1 MAGYVKYGLSVAKG
15 GEEGAEARKERAAA
29 ARASAMENFAN
40 FVNSMPK
47 PESSW
52 LEKAQAWI
60 AGEGAPPEQ
69 TEPSQLDNLQST
81 VTKAVQ
87 DYQLSQEQI
96 QQQINDEATELMKK
110 KFAIPSLSGV
120 VDSEKV
126 KAFLMGQA
134 TTRLGRLGTRAKT
147 LAINNQPIPKD
158 LAQEI
163 KELETISAYKSPDEG
178 FSSWVDSAVKMIGQ
192 QAETA
197 VFTPAQKNP
206 YAIGVG
212 FGVLNPAAG
221 AAAGTAAMVR
231 NTAEMEGGNMWLD
244 FRKLKHSDGSKVTD
258 KEAAVLSDIG
268 GSINGILETVG
279 FSKIAA
285 TVPGLRKFI
294 GKGAMGSATV
304 KDAML
309 KWAKKWASAVGTETF
324 TDGLQE
330 LPNVVGAAILEDKD
344 VGQPLL
350 DPKTGEQVLGAMGEA
365 FKATALLA
373 GAGSAHG
380 GYKSVRELH
389 AERRALNAEQ
399 NAKEVPQVEPNVKT
413 APEETPPAPE
423 AGQAE
428 NLPKVEFGEMPKEEK
443 PSKKK
448 KMATAPPIETVA
460 ETTTES
466 AAPQQVQ
473 EQPTVDVNPIETPAA
488 LANSTQGE
496 VPLNL
501 PPVSEVKNV
510 DLLEEFSEDEGYPTT
525 QFDDGTA
532 MAMPKRLWKYNEKTP
547 KTKVLAALTRPAI
560 LMNEGTIIIGPEVN
574 KVSPTRE
581 IISDY
586 DALINSRRA
595 TEQRAIN
602 RGYFLTDQDDGTP
615 SDVKDVGFVSMGTEG
630 TPIAGQFVWLSND
643 IVDQKLVPK
652 SATERGITTLKDY
665 IRERMGEKYEK
676 ALKAQ
681 QEKESV
687 KEEPLSPEETE
698 ILNRPY
704 LGGTAKSKGKKQTLD
719 HVAQGRIV
727 KSLKNSGFDET
738 ELASVVQ
745 TASADA
751 ARSVAKEQGKSPA
764 EQQRLF
770 FNRLR
775 GFTLDQVKKAKGQSR
790 RQHEAGIGKEVPIK
804 TVENVQDVTEAS
816 VREEETEV
824 KTKVKSSTP
833 IKKAQAKAEAADTSK
848 KPPIRTKIYTPEEIS
863 KLTGQPVE
871 QIRAAQ
877 QKKQGQPPVQEKIVE
892 PPASPAMERRNLEYI
907 PTNKTETVLLFPA
920 TSLSTQK
927 LIGYLK
933 RDDKLVVRSNG
944 DVTFAKFNT
953 AETEAKKIVGTVIP
967 TNKMTYVVST
977 EPRRRVEFTLN
988 AIKEEETQTR
998 TPLEEARREAANTQ
1012 LEEAKKAGLPPKAIK
1027 VAEGLAERAN
1037 VETVKP
1043 KKATTPKEE
1052 IRSEAVA
1059 ALQENDEIEE
1069 YTMPADAPSDI
1080 ELVQGPVTPVIGVGR
1095 PQPVKEKSV
1104 GQKRAERMTK
1114 PRVTGPTEIT
1124 AASAKSIM
1132 QDAVRVTGV
1141 KGPQLADNMVAVGI
1155 RDDSIVVKKDGTP
1168 VFNGITGIR
1177 LQMKRGRLS
1186 GVPIEV
1192 GDNQYIIVKDGV
1204 DLMDFTQQAEE
1215 YVRPM
1220 SAPATPVNKV
1230 GGNVPAGP
1238 TVQESLGRTTPEE
1251 TKPAKKK
1258 RKAKTKQPPVVM
1270 GSDKPLETVA
1280 GNMSAASMGDT
1291 MIVSTTSR
1299 YQATVFNPETNVV
1312 ISVVESNKEGKDGL
1326 KDVVTQAREVA
1337 KDHKITRTI
1346 ISGSES
1352 DSPSNTHQI
1361 IKVVDKGY
1369 NPLANQKGQDNVL
1382 VPGLVNGVMQLYGT
1396 AKRIGQ
1402 AAARALDVEY
1412 YWTRRGLD
1420 EIGFT
1425 IKNYFSRR
1433 DVEEKKGMQK
1443 AIEIQN
1449 EVKKGFPNPTRDDLL
1464 DVVLAAED
1472 INHLSTMDVDR
1483 ANKVRPA
1490 AEMLRKYFDDSKQ
1503 EFADRGLNLDFKN
1516 NQIARLKER
1525 IAETVNEEQK
1535 AEFEVLAEE
1544 LAKTDM
1550 AFGQSKA
1557 VEKGAKQVQ
1566 KLVTRREKLE
1576 KNLAAI
1582 EQAEFV
1588 HIPYRMIFQKR
1599 LRDYLNTQ
1607 DILMRKKKFAELRS
1621 LLAAKRHANTIREL
1635 LDKKDK
1641 NGDYIIDVDELN
1653 PVNIVMNY
1661 AYNKGQDHAL
1671 LDIRDAIKQYDK
1683 TFKIAKTRPKT
1694 SKDGYE
1700 WKKIDS
1706 PKLSILKSILNTEK
1720 SKGKHLWVRTDVLRA
1735 ITEAL
1740 NYQEKQ
1746 TKWDKFMALS
1756 KMTAFYNPFIL
1767 PMYNTLQ
1774 SIRGTTISLHHPVKT
1789 LKAFHKAIGDIGGLR
1804 TIVSSQGLG
1813 YSQDYIE
1820 ALENGLAS
1828 KPFSNPFEGWRSFAD
1843 QINTGKNGSWYTDW
1857 LRAFKSEFT
1866 HSSPLAKATL
1876 AVPVLKSFYKA
1887 SWSIAWNMDE
1897 LFRMQMYNYLKAEG
1911 HTPRGAATIASQM
1924 QGDYASVPAQT
1935 RKLLNKFFF
1944 TPTFKIATLKL
1955 YGKTMKE
1962 AIKVS
1967 YEMIRHPITWKERT
1981 TKRQRR
1987 YTMAALMVGA
1997 INMGFDMLLVEG
2009 MGFERDSWGRRYRKR
2024 IIDEHGKAK
2033 DFMLTFATSENVP
2046 QRYLERVFKAMEP
2059 GVANPFMKFLEL
2071 NKWELHPVYRNAY
2084 AAISGN
2090 GDEGS
2095 VYSANDPVTTKAAK
2109 GIWYFTRK
2117 TLSAL
2122 DAVQRTEWAV
2132 NKKEREQI
2140 NKTWDKEYGKGMG
2153 LVYKY
2158 MEDLFGYAYITEPE
2172 KKRQYM
2178 RLRQMDKQ
2186 FMKEAYESIRR
2197 MGIVDPALREKYKNE
2212 KKRVIQYFKES

>member
-324 TDGLQE
+324 TEGLQE
-330 LPNVVGAAILEDKD
+330 LPNVVGAALLEDRD
-344 VGQPLL
+344 LGQALM
-350 DPKTGEQVLGAMGEA
+350 DPEAGQQILGAMGEA
-365 FKATALLA
+365 FKATTLLA

-380 GYKSVRELH
+380 GYKSVRQLH
-389 AERRALNAEQ
+389 AERIAANAEQ
-399 NAKEVPQVEPNVKT
+399 NTTEVPPSPVQV

-423 AGQAE
+423 SGQAE
-428 NLPKVEFGEMPKEEK
+428 NLPKVEFGEMPKEEPKKK

-448 KMATAPPIETVA
+448 QMATAPPIEPT
-460 ETTTES
+460 EPTTEGT
-466 AAPQQVQ
+466 APQPTE
-473 EQPTVDVNPIETPAA
+473 EQPLVDVTPVDTPAA
-488 LANSTQGE
+488 VANSPQGE

-501 PPVSEVKNV
+501 PPVSDVKNV
-510 DLLEEFSEDEGYPTT
+510 DLLEEYEGDSYPTT
-525 QFDDGTA
+525 QFDDGTT
-532 MAMPKRLWKYNEKTP
+532 MAMPKRLWKYNDKTP

-560 LMNEGTIIIGPEVN
+560 LMNEGTIIVGPPVN

-581 IISDY
+581 VISDY
-586 DALINSRRA
+586 DALLNSRRA
-595 TEQRAIN
+595 AEQRAIN

-615 SDVKDVGFVSMGTEG
+615 SDVKDVGFVSMGPEG
-630 TPIAGQFVWLSND
+630 TAIAGQFVWLSND
-643 IVDQKLVPK
+643 IVDTKLVPK
-652 SATERGITTLKDY
+652 SAREKGITTLQDY
-665 IRERMGEKYEK
+665 LRNRMGENYEK
-676 ALKAQ
+676 ALKTQ
-681 QEKESV
+681 QQKEAV
-687 KEEPLSPEETE
+687 KEEPLSSEETE
-698 ILNRPY
+698 LLNRPY
-704 LGGTAKSKGKKQTLD
+704 AGGTAKSKGKKQTLAQ
-719 HVAQGRIV
+719 VAQGRIV
-727 KSLKNSGFDET
+727 KALKNVGFDET
-738 ELASVVQ
+738 ELQSVVQ
-745 TASADA
+745 TASVDA
-751 ARSVAKEQGKSPA
+751 ARSVAKEQGKTPA

-775 GFTLDQVKKAKGQSR
+775 AFTQDQIKKSKGQSR
-790 RQHEAGIGKEVPIK
+790 RQHQAGVGKEVPIK

-824 KTKVKSSTP
+824 KTKVKASTP
-833 IKKAQAKAEAADTSK
+833 IKKAQAEAEAADGGK
-848 KPPIRTKIYTPEEIS
+848 KPPIRTKVYTPEEIS
-863 KLTGQPVE
+863 QLTGQPVE
-871 QIRAAQ
+871 QVRAAQ
-877 QKKQGQPPVQEKIVE
+877 QKKQAQAPIQEKIVE
-892 PPASPAMERRNLEYI
+892 PEASPATERRNLEYV
-907 PTNKTETVLLFPA
+907 PTTKKESETLFPGKEK
-920 TSLSTQK
+920 TTEK

-933 RDDKLVVRSNG
+933 RDEKLVVRSNG
-944 DVTFAKFNT
+944 DVTFAKFKT
-953 AETEAKKIVGTVIP
+953 AEAEAKKIGGTVIP
-967 TNKMTYVVST
+967 TNKGTYVVST

-988 AIKEEETQTR
+988 AIKEGETQTK
-998 TPLEEARREAANTQ
+998 TSLEEARKEAANTQ

-1027 VAEGLAERAN
+1027 VAEGIAERAN

-1069 YTMPADAPSDI
+1069 YTMPADAPADI

-1299 YQATVFNPETNVV
+1299 YQ
-1312 ISVVESNKEGKDGL
+1312 
-1326 KDVVTQAREVA
+1326 
-1337 KDHKITRTI
+1337 
-1346 ISGSES
+1346 
-1352 DSPSNTHQI
+1352 
-1361 IKVVDKGY
+1361 
-1369 NPLANQKGQDNVL
+1369 
-1382 VPGLVNGVMQLYGT
+1382 
-1396 AKRIGQ
+1396 IG
-1402 AAARALDVEY
+1402 RASC
-1412 YWTRRGLD
+1412 R
-1420 EIGFT
+1420 
-1425 IKNYFSRR
+1425 
-1433 DVEEKKGMQK
+1433 
-1443 AIEIQN
+1443 
-1449 EVKKGFPNPTRDDLL
+1449 
-1464 DVVLAAED
+1464 
-1472 INHLSTMDVDR
+1472 
-1483 ANKVRPA
+1483 
-1490 AEMLRKYFDDSKQ
+1490 
-1503 EFADRGLNLDFKN
+1503 
-1516 NQIARLKER
+1516 
-1525 IAETVNEEQK
+1525 
-1535 AEFEVLAEE
+1535 
-1544 LAKTDM
+1544 
-1550 AFGQSKA
+1550 
-1557 VEKGAKQVQ
+1557 
-1566 KLVTRREKLE
+1566 
-1576 KNLAAI
+1576 
-1582 EQAEFV
+1582 
-1588 HIPYRMIFQKR
+1588 
-1599 LRDYLNTQ
+1599 
-1607 DILMRKKKFAELRS
+1607 
-1621 LLAAKRHANTIREL
+1621 
-1635 LDKKDK
+1635 
-1641 NGDYIIDVDELN
+1641 
-1653 PVNIVMNY
+1653 
-1661 AYNKGQDHAL
+1661 
-1671 LDIRDAIKQYDK
+1671 
-1683 TFKIAKTRPKT
+1683 
-1694 SKDGYE
+1694 
-1700 WKKIDS
+1700 
-1706 PKLSILKSILNTEK
+1706 
-1720 SKGKHLWVRTDVLRA
+1720 
-1735 ITEAL
+1735 
-1740 NYQEKQ
+1740 
-1746 TKWDKFMALS
+1746 
-1756 KMTAFYNPFIL
+1756 
-1767 PMYNTLQ
+1767 
-1774 SIRGTTISLHHPVKT
+1774 
-1789 LKAFHKAIGDIGGLR
+1789 
-1804 TIVSSQGLG
+1804 
-1813 YSQDYIE
+1813 
-1820 ALENGLAS
+1820 
-1828 KPFSNPFEGWRSFAD
+1828 
-1843 QINTGKNGSWYTDW
+1843 
-1857 LRAFKSEFT
+1857 
-1866 HSSPLAKATL
+1866 
-1876 AVPVLKSFYKA
+1876 
-1887 SWSIAWNMDE
+1887 
-1897 LFRMQMYNYLKAEG
+1897 
-1911 HTPRGAATIASQM
+1911 
-1924 QGDYASVPAQT
+1924 
-1935 RKLLNKFFF
+1935 
-1944 TPTFKIATLKL
+1944 
-1955 YGKTMKE
+1955 
-1962 AIKVS
+1962 
-1967 YEMIRHPITWKERT
+1967 
-1981 TKRQRR
+1981 
-1987 YTMAALMVGA
+1987 
-1997 INMGFDMLLVEG
+1997 
-2009 MGFERDSWGRRYRKR
+2009 
-2024 IIDEHGKAK
+2024 
-2033 DFMLTFATSENVP
+2033 
-2046 QRYLERVFKAMEP
+2046 ERV
-2059 GVANPFMKFLEL
+2059 
-2071 NKWELHPVYRNAY
+2071 
-2084 AAISGN
+2084 
-2090 GDEGS
+2090 
-2095 VYSANDPVTTKAAK
+2095 
-2109 GIWYFTRK
+2109 
-2117 TLSAL
+2117 
-2122 DAVQRTEWAV
+2122 
-2132 NKKEREQI
+2132 
-2140 NKTWDKEYGKGMG
+2140 
-2153 LVYKY
+2153 
-2158 MEDLFGYAYITEPE
+2158 
-2172 KKRQYM
+2172 
-2178 RLRQMDKQ
+2178 
-2186 FMKEAYESIRR
+2186 
-2197 MGIVDPALREKYKNE
+2197 
-2212 KKRVIQYFKES
+2212 